1 MCRHDILNL
10 RALRGFER
18 RQSINKDLPLGS
30 VKDHLGSIGG
40 VEDSRMEVVLDGISR
55 SSFGATSFCFPA
67 MNVWVEVINPSYRG
81 GRMTCGGGVRTS
93 ICGVVIGEMT
103 TRIDISST

>member
-18 RQSINKDLPLGS
+18 RKSINKDLPLGS

-40 VEDSRMEVVLDGISR
+40 IEGSRIEVVLNGISP
-55 SSFGATSFCFPA
+55 SSFGATSWCFPA
-67 MNVWVEVINPSYRG
+67 MDVWIEVRLFIEGAREG
-81 GRMTCGGGVRTS
+81 G
-93 ICGVVIGEMT
+93 
-103 TRIDISST
+103 